1 MTKWGVLV
9 VLGAAQFL
17 MVLDQAVMN
26 VAISQLVEDF
36 DTTVTT
42 IQAVIAFYALVMAGL
57 MLTGGKL
64 GDIWGRRRAFTI
76 GLCIYGVG
84 SALPAASWNVPSL
97 MFGWSILEGIG
108 AALVI
113 PALIALV
120 AGNYRGADRAIAYG
134 VLGGVA
140 GAGIAVGPILGGWAT
155 TELSWRVV
163 FIGEVVLVAVILL
176 GVRLLR
182 DAPRPGVA
190 PKLDVVGA
198 ILSAVGL
205 GLVVLGVLQ
214 A

>member
-1 MTKWGVLV
+1 MAKWGVLI

-76 GLCIYGVG
+76 GICIYAVG
-84 SALPAASWNVPSL
+84 SALTAASWSVPSL

-113 PALIALV
+113 PALIAL
-120 AGNYRGADRAIAYG
+120 GRRQLQGRRPRGRLRGARAESPAPASPSARSSA
-134 VLGGVA
+134 A
-140 GAGIAVGPILGGWAT
+140 G
-155 TELSWRVV
+155 R
-163 FIGEVVLVAVILL
+163 
-176 GVRLLR
+176 
-182 DAPRPGVA
+182 RP
-190 PKLDVVGA
+190 
-198 ILSAVGL
+198 S
-205 GLVVLGVLQ
+205 
-214 A
+214 

>member
-1 MTKWGVLV
+1 MKWPILV
-9 VLGAAQFL
+9 VLAAAQFL

-76 GLCIYGVG
+76 GICIYAVG
-84 SALPAASWNVPSL
+84 SGLTAASWSVPSL

-120 AGNYRGADRAIAYG
+120 AGNYKGNDRAIAYG

-140 GAGIAVGPILGGWAT
+140 GAGCERHFNLDRHEGVGIAGVAHLQGDAA
-155 TELSWRVV
+155 
-163 FIGEVVLVAVILL
+163 GEV
-176 GVRLLR
+176 LR
-182 DAPRPGVA
+182 DRIGVGGIVEVVERDRPVQEGTSG
-190 PKLDVVGA
+190 D
-198 ILSAVGL
+198 I
-205 GLVVLGVLQ
+205 
-214 A
+214 